1 MRPATKSILDRLIST
16 LLHLPY
22 IFGGNNPSDGLD
34 CSGLIV
40 ELLLSVGTLPPGFDS
55 TAQGLFA
62 KFGAFEPGQVEFGD
76 LVFFGGSDKTI
87 THVGFC
93 LGDGFMLEAGGG
105 SRKCVSR
112 QDGIN
117 ANARVRIRPIVSR
130 KDVIGY
136 RRPTY

>member
-1 MRPATKSILDRLIST
+1 MRPGTKSVLDRLIST
-16 LLHLPY
+16 LLHVPY
-22 IFGGNNPSDGLD
+22 VWGGCNSSDGLD

-40 ELLLSVGTLPPGFDS
+40 ELLQSVGAIPSGFDS
-55 TAQGLFA
+55 TAQGLFN

-105 SRKCVSR
+105 GRKCVSR

-117 ANARVRIRPIVSR
+117 ANARVRIRPISIR
-130 KDVIGY
+130 KDLIGY
-136 RRPTY
+136 RRPSY